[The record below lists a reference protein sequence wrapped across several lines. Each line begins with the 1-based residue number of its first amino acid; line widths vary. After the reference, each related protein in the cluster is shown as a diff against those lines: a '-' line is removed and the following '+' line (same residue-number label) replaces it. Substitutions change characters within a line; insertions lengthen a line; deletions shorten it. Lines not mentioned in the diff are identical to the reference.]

1 MNITKKIIIT
11 DTNII
16 TDLSNANILEEFI
29 KIDNVYMS
37 DMVKND
43 EINSKTCDTKIIKK
57 IKTIPASI
65 KDILE
70 MNELTRIV
78 SKLSTYDLIN
88 YVIAKNNDYILA
100 TGDDALK
107 RFAEKNGVLV
117 YRTLKLI
124 SLMVDNDV
132 ISNEKALKAC
142 FSLKNNVNTRIPN
155 ELIDNFIKELE
166 KVEI

>member
-1 MNITKKIIIT
+1 MNFWGFWKKNITKKIIIT

-16 TDLSNANILEEFI
+16 TDLSNVNILEEFI

-43 EINSKTCDTKIIKK
+43 EINSKTCDVKIIKK

-65 KDILE
+65 KDVLE
-70 MNELTRIV
+70 MNELTWTV

-100 TGDDALK
+100 TGDNALK

-117 YRTLKLI
+117 FRT
-124 SLMVDNDV
+124 
-132 ISNEKALKAC
+132 
-142 FSLKNNVNTRIPN
+142 
-155 ELIDNFIKELE
+155 
-166 KVEI
+166 

>member
-43 EINSKTCDTKIIKK
+43 EINSKTCDVKIIKK

-70 MNELTRIV
+70 MNELTRTV

-117 YRTLKLI
+117 FRTLKLI

-142 FSLKNNVNTRIPN
+142 LSLKNNANTRIPN